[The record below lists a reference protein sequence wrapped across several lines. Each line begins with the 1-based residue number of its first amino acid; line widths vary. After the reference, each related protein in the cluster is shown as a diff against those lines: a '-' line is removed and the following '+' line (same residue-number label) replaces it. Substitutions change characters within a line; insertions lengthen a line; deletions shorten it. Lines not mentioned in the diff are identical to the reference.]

1 MSLIQDAL
9 KRKSE
14 EAEVIRPPQPAV
26 PEPGKNGPGL
36 PAIILAVFIAA
47 AITTALIVLT
57 FYPINMGLFKKAAA
71 KSSPVAPAVPEPV
84 AVPKAP
90 VQVIEASTVEIIA
103 GPVKKEEPAQDV
115 KPVWPEL
122 KLTGIAQ
129 RDSQSFAI
137 LNGKM
142 LSAGR
147 KLGEVTVIEVNER
160 SITVECHGER
170 RTLYI
175 DE

>member
-26 PEPGKNGPGL
+26 PEPGKTGPSL
-36 PAIILAVFIAA
+36 LAIILAVFIAA

-57 FYPINMGLFKKAAA
+57 FYPINMGLFKKAVA
-71 KSSPVAPAVPEPV
+71 KSSTVAPAVPEPA
-84 AVPKAP
+84 AVPVVP
-90 VQVIEASTVEIIA
+90 VQNIQTAMVETVVDPAE
-103 GPVKKEEPAQDV
+103 EEPSPEQLKTA
-115 KPVWPEL
+115 WPGL

-129 RDSQSFAI
+129 KDSQSLAI

-160 SITVECHGER
+160 NIVVEYLGER

>member
-36 PAIILAVFIAA
+36 LAIILTVLIAA

-71 KSSPVAPAVPEPV
+71 KSSPVAPVVPEPA
-84 AVPKAP
+84 AVPNAP
-90 VQVIEASTVEIIA
+90 VQVIESSTVEIIA
-103 GPVKKEEPAQDV
+103 GPMKEEPAQDV
-115 KPVWPEL
+115 KLGWPEL

-147 KLGEVTVIEVNER
+147 KLGEVTVIEVQER
-160 SITVECHGER
+160 NIVVEYLSEQ